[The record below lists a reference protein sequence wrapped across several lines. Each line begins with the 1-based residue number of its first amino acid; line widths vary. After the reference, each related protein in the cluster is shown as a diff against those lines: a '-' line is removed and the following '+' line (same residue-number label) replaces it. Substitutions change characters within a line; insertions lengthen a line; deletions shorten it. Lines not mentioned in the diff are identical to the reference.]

1 MRRKEGPIRG
11 DDPIRPE
18 HPSSGPGRFSGA
30 PSAGARPGARPVP
43 GRRLPG
49 AVALARLSARGAP
62 RGAQLISTAPPS
74 GSLSGFGSCNCTL
87 LVSYRR
93 DGTPVPTP
101 VWAAPAGAALYVR
114 SERGS
119 GKVKRLR
126 GDARVLIA
134 PCTARGRPLGAP
146 LEASAAVL
154 GPEEELLAEQA
165 LAGRYGFGR
174 ALFERA
180 MDLMR
185 VDMCY
190 LKITPGPWR

>member
-1 MRRKEGPIRG
+1 
-11 DDPIRPE
+11 
-18 HPSSGPGRFSGA
+18 
-30 PSAGARPGARPVP
+30 V
-43 GRRLPG
+43 
-49 AVALARLSARGAP
+49 AVARLAARGAP
-62 RGAQLISTAPPS
+62 RGARLIAKAPRA
-74 GSLSGFGSCNCTL
+74 GSLAGFGSGKQTL
-87 LVSYRR
+87 LISYRR

-101 VWAAPAGAALYVR
+101 VWAAPGGGALYVR

-126 GDARVLIA
+126 ADARVLIA
-134 PCTARGRPLGAP
+134 PCTARGRPLGEP
-146 LEASAAVL
+146 MEATAVVL
-154 GPEEELLAEQA
+154 GPEEELLAERI

-190 LKITPGPWR
+190 LKLTPGPWR

>member
-1 MRRKEGPIRG
+1 VNRGEPPIRQQ
-11 DDPIRPE
+11 DPSRGARRFPGG
-18 HPSSGPGRFSGA
+18 HPT
-30 PSAGARPGARPVP
+30 GARPSARPLP

-49 AVALARLSARGAP
+49 ALALARLAARGAP
-62 RGAQLISTAPPS
+62 RGARLISQSPRT
-74 GSLSGFGSCNCTL
+74 GSPADFGSCRRTL

-101 VWAAPAGAALYVR
+101 VWAAPAGGALYVR

-126 GDARVLIA
+126 GDARVLLA

-146 LEASAAVL
+146 LEATAEVL
-154 GPEEELLAEQA
+154 GPDEELHAERVLAR
-165 LAGRYGFGR
+165 RYGLGR
-174 ALFERA
+174 ALFEHA

-190 LKITPGPWR
+190 LKLTLGPWR

>member
-1 MRRKEGPIRG
+1 M
-11 DDPIRPE
+11 
-18 HPSSGPGRFSGA
+18 
-30 PSAGARPGARPVP
+30 P

-49 AVALARLSARGAP
+49 AVALARLAARGEP
-62 RGAQLISTAPPS
+62 RGARQISRVPRS
-74 GSLSGFGSCNCTL
+74 GSLRSLGSRKRTL

-101 VWAAPAGAALYVR
+101 VWAAPAGGSLYVR
-114 SERGS
+114 SERAS

-126 GDARVLIA
+126 ADARVLIA

-154 GPEEELLAEQA
+154 GPEEELLAERI
-165 LAGRYGFGR
+165 LAYRYGLGR

-190 LKITPGPWR
+190 LKLTPGPWR

>member
-1 MRRKEGPIRG
+1 VRRK
-11 DDPIRPE
+11 DDPIRSE
-18 HPSSGPGRFSGA
+18 HPSSGAGRIPGAR
-30 PSAGARPGARPVP
+30 PAGARPGAHPVP

-49 AVALARLSARGAP
+49 AVAVARLAARGAP
-62 RGAQLISTAPPS
+62 SGARLISTAPRS
-74 GSLSGFGSCNCTL
+74 GSLADFGSCRCTL

-101 VWAAPAGAALYVR
+101 VWAAPAGGALFVR
-114 SERGS
+114 SERAS
-119 GKVKRLR
+119 GKVKRLH

-134 PCTARGRPLGAP
+134 PCTAGGRPLGEP

-154 GPEEELLAEQA
+154 GPEEELLAERI

-190 LKITPGPWR
+190 LKLTPGRWS

>member
-1 MRRKEGPIRG
+1 MNRVEPPIRQE
-11 DDPIRPE
+11 DP
-18 HPSSGPGRFSGA
+18 SGGAGRFPGGHPAS
-30 PSAGARPGARPVP
+30 ARPRARPLP

-49 AVALARLSARGAP
+49 AIALARMAARGAP
-62 RGAQLISTAPPS
+62 RT
-74 GSLSGFGSCNCTL
+74 GSLADCGSAKRTL

-101 VWAAPAGAALYVR
+101 VWAAPAGRDLYVR

-126 GDARVLIA
+126 GDARVLLA

-146 LEASAAVL
+146 LEASAEVL
-154 GPEEELLAEQA
+154 GPDEELDAERVLAR
-165 LAGRYGFGR
+165 RYGLGR
-174 ALFERA
+174 ALFEQA

-190 LKITPGPWR
+190 LKLTPGPWR

>member
-1 MRRKEGPIRG
+1 M
-11 DDPIRPE
+11 
-18 HPSSGPGRFSGA
+18 
-30 PSAGARPGARPVP
+30 P

-49 AVALARLSARGAP
+49 AVALARLAARGEP
-62 RGAQLISTAPPS
+62 RGARQISRVPRS
-74 GSLSGFGSCNCTL
+74 GSLRSLGSRKRTL

-101 VWAAPAGAALYVR
+101 VWAAPAGGALYVR

-119 GKVKRLR
+119 GKVKRLHA
-126 GDARVLIA
+126 DARVLIA

-154 GPEEELLAEQA
+154 GPEEELLAERI
-165 LAGRYGFGR
+165 LADRYGLGR

-190 LKITPGPWR
+190 LKLTPRPWR

>member
-1 MRRKEGPIRG
+1 MSEQDPMSEE
-11 DDPIRPE
+11 DPIRPE
-18 HPSSGPGRFSGA
+18 LPSSGRGQFPGARSA
-30 PSAGARPGARPVP
+30 PARPGARPVT

-49 AVALARLSARGAP
+49 AVALARLAARGAP
-62 RGAQLISTAPPS
+62 RGAQLISEAPRS
-74 GSLSGFGSCNCTL
+74 GSVAGFGSCKCTL

-101 VWAAPAGAALYVR
+101 VWAAPAGGALYVR

-126 GDARVLIA
+126 GDARVLLA
-134 PCTARGRPLGAP
+134 PCTARGRPLGGP
-146 LEASAAVL
+146 LEATAAVL
-154 GPEEELLAEQA
+154 GPEEEILAERI

-190 LKITPGPWR
+190 LKLTPGPWR

>member
-1 MRRKEGPIRG
+1 
-11 DDPIRPE
+11 
-18 HPSSGPGRFSGA
+18 
-30 PSAGARPGARPVP
+30 VP

-49 AVALARLSARGAP
+49 AVALARLAARGEP
-62 RGAQLISTAPPS
+62 RGARQISRVPRS
-74 GSLSGFGSCNCTL
+74 GSLRSLGSRKRTL

-101 VWAAPAGAALYVR
+101 VWAAPAGGALYVR

-126 GDARVLIA
+126 ADARVLIA

-154 GPEEELLAEQA
+154 GPEEELLAERI
-165 LAGRYGFGR
+165 LADRYGLGR

-190 LKITPGPWR
+190 LKLTPGPWR